1 MANAKKGE
9 EVMFFE
15 NSNTPWVKPSFCGTI
30 LAAALVAHLAYGAFD
45 VRDFGAK
52 GDGVAEDMVAVHGAI
67 DAADV
72 VSDTNRFSCGSGT
85 VACLSPD
92 SRRILAPYLASEA
105 GRGECHRGLPCL
117 GGHAR
122 VQSDKAARRQVHRA
136 DKTAVDRRGVPRIR
150 HKLVLAAGAFQV
162 LRRRDA

>member
-1 MANAKKGE
+1 MC
-9 EVMFFE
+9 V
-15 NSNTPWVKPSFCGTI
+15 SFCGTI
-30 LAAALVAHLAYGAFD
+30 LVAAVVAHLAHGAFD

-105 GRGECHRGLPCL
+105 GRGECPLRTTLPWRACA
-117 GGHAR
+117 GSIR
-122 VQSDKAARRQVHRA
+122 KSSAATGASCRQNRS
-136 DKTAVDRRGVPRIR
+136 G
-150 HKLVLAAGAFQV
+150 
-162 LRRRDA
+162 